1 MGADDQIVKKGKTY
15 KRAGSS
21 KKGYHR
27 ANLEEEERRRKARS
41 KASELRSKTGTKI
54 RKANNK
60 YVAGK

>member
-27 ANLEEEERRRKARS
+27 ANLEEEERRRK
-41 KASELRSKTGTKI
+41 ECF
-54 RKANNK
+54 
-60 YVAGK
+60 